1 MSTLDP
7 QLTEEDVDQLLGE
20 LEAFNPPALN
30 PAQALNEN
38 VVDQTAG
45 QYQDGQSGDDGLE
58 PTGPQTQSATQ
69 INTTIQILASSLLS
83 NVGAAGGAGSSAA
96 EALNQTL
103 QGIWQLQI
111 GCLFDC
117 FLTQQTQQAEQSNTT
132 IYVVPDAPATTTS
145 TANTTIGLIWQLQVG
160 CLFWC
165 YDAVEVQTATNSNT
179 TLVVVPVAPAPSVDS
194 GGTGQPPPASTS
206 SVGPMGLTRATT
218 ITAQPLGPIVPPP
231 AAPIIASARFAPAP
245 LKVALEPL
253 NAVLS
258 VAMARPSYNAM
269 RAAAST
275 ARAFTP
281 TAVLDAAVGPS
292 PIRLFRAHAALRK
305 ERRRASTT
313 RHTGTLET
321 ARSSVS
327 SSILA
332 TLAGLAA
339 LLALTVAIGL
349 VVFGGSDAKRRLS

>member
-1 MSTLDP
+1 
-7 QLTEEDVDQLLGE
+7 
-20 LEAFNPPALN
+20 
-30 PAQALNEN
+30 
-38 VVDQTAG
+38 
-45 QYQDGQSGDDGLE
+45 
-58 PTGPQTQSATQ
+58 
-69 INTTIQILASSLLS
+69 
-83 NVGAAGGAGSSAA
+83 
-96 EALNQTL
+96 
-103 QGIWQLQI
+103 
-111 GCLFDC
+111 
-117 FLTQQTQQAEQSNTT
+117 
-132 IYVVPDAPATTTS
+132 
-145 TANTTIGLIWQLQVG
+145 
-160 CLFWC
+160 
-165 YDAVEVQTATNSNT
+165 
-179 TLVVVPVAPAPSVDS
+179 
-194 GGTGQPPPASTS
+194 
-206 SVGPMGLTRATT
+206 
-218 ITAQPLGPIVPPP
+218 
-231 AAPIIASARFAPAP
+231 
-245 LKVALEPL
+245 
-253 NAVLS
+253 
-258 VAMARPSYNAM
+258 M

>member
-145 TANTTIGLIWQLQVG
+145 TANTTMGLIWQLQVG

-179 TLVVVPVAPAPSVDS
+179 TLVVVPVAAHTIRRLGRDGSATAGEHELGRRD
-194 GGTGQPPPASTS
+194 GLDASDNHQRRS
-206 SVGPMGLTRATT
+206 RWARSFLRRRLRSLP
-218 ITAQPLGPIVPPP
+218 PLG
-231 AAPIIASARFAPAP
+231 S
-245 LKVALEPL
+245 
-253 NAVLS
+253 
-258 VAMARPSYNAM
+258 
-269 RAAAST
+269 
-275 ARAFTP
+275 
-281 TAVLDAAVGPS
+281 
-292 PIRLFRAHAALRK
+292 H
-305 ERRRASTT
+305 
-313 RHTGTLET
+313 RHRSKS
-321 ARSSVS
+321 RSS
-327 SSILA
+327 
-332 TLAGLAA
+332 
-339 LLALTVAIGL
+339 
-349 VVFGGSDAKRRLS
+349 R